1 MNTTT
6 LAATIALSSLLA
18 GTIAGCASSVT
29 REDAALQR
37 AYQHRIVITGSR
49 IKQQV
54 EDGDPDVGYQ
64 LNSLTGAQAQE
75 AVREMREEALRR
87 TRRR

>member
-1 MNTTT
+1 M
-6 LAATIALSSLLA
+6 A
-18 GTIAGCASSVT
+18 GTVWKGYLTFGMISVPI
-29 REDAALQR
+29 RLHVAARDERVGFNQI
-37 AYQHRIVITGSR
+37 HRVCGSR